1 MRTERA
7 HDRVDD
13 DEETEYET
21 DYDLGGA
28 LTDPSKLWM
37 SDEIATLYKTSQ
49 DQNSWP
55 CRIVTADFKRSG
67 VKNC

>member
-1 MRTERA
+1 MVKINTA
-7 HDRVDD
+7 GHW
-13 DEETEYET
+13 ET

-28 LTDPSKLWM
+28 LTDSSKLWM

-49 DQNSWP
+49 DQDSLP
-55 CRIVTADFKRSG
+55 CRFVETDCKRSG

>member
-1 MRTERA
+1 MVKINTA
-7 HDRVDD
+7 GHW
-13 DEETEYET
+13 ET

-49 DQNSWP
+49 DQDSRP
-55 CRIVTADFKRSG
+55 CRM
-67 VKNC
+67 VKAGL